1 MTRKAEDSAIR
12 NREIGMQVVQ
22 VRPPAGRDA
31 GREDRSYSILIDH
44 GILGT
49 FGNVYRQHDLGGKAV
64 VITDRIVAQL
74 YLPAMLE
81 SLTRAGVR
89 AFSVVLP
96 PGEKSKTLDT
106 AGMIYG
112 QLIEERLERTST
124 VVALGGGMVG
134 DIAGFVAATFM
145 RGIALV
151 QVPTT
156 ILAQVDSS
164 VGGKTAVDHRLGKN
178 MIGAFHQPK
187 FVFVDSDVL
196 TMLPEREVRSGMG
209 EVVKHAM
216 IRSEEL
222 FEFVERHAENIL
234 RGRAEREVMEE
245 LIGQNCRIKAEVV
258 SEDPLERGV
267 RAILNYGHT
276 VGHAIEALTGYTKY
290 RHGEAVMLGM
300 VAAGEIAVRKGM
312 LSRKELERQNSLV
325 ARVGVPEGIGDL
337 SADAILEQIQLDKK
351 VHEGKVRFV
360 LPERIGSVVVRDDV
374 AAEEIRGGIEY
385 MRAWCLR
392 RA

>member
-1 MTRKAEDSAIR
+1 
-12 NREIGMQVVQ
+12 MQVVQ

-222 FEFVERHAENIL
+222 FEFVERHVENIL

>member
-1 MTRKAEDSAIR
+1 
-12 NREIGMQVVQ
+12 MQVVQ

>member
-1 MTRKAEDSAIR
+1 
-12 NREIGMQVVQ
+12 MQVVQ

-89 AFSVVLP
+89 ASSVVLP

-222 FEFVERHAENIL
+222 FEFVERHVENIL